1 MMNVVLKTRNCVSKT
16 RNFVFNN
23 AEFCIKNE
31 EMLTAP
37 RGRPR
42 SVLLPHF
49 HKTPPAAR
57 TPPCHQ
63 NPPSQTRDAPGPW
76 MAFAAQG
83 GAACMRHSAAT
94 HSALLPLSVCTELKS
109 WREVIR
115 Y

>member
-1 MMNVVLKTRNCVSKT
+1 
-16 RNFVFNN
+16 
-23 AEFCIKNE
+23 
-31 EMLTAP
+31 
-37 RGRPR
+37 
-42 SVLLPHF
+42 
-49 HKTPPAAR
+49 
-57 TPPCHQ
+57 
-63 NPPSQTRDAPGPW
+63 